1 MTHVVDRRE
10 ALKKVALLMG
20 GVISAPALLGLL
32 NGCEARRE
40 NATWAPKFLAK
51 DHAPVIE
58 EVAAI
63 FIPATDTPGAREAG
77 VPAFIDLML
86 KDVYSQDDQARFVS
100 GLATFAEAAETD
112 HGRPFVE
119 LAPEKRI
126 AHVQKFHDA
135 ATVARRSAPNGKLPF
150 ILMAKELTLVGFFT
164 SEIGATQVLQHIP
177 VPGALRE
184 CIPLAEA
191 GNGRTW
197 AE

>member
-1 MTHVVDRRE
+1 MTRLVDRRE

-20 GVISAPALLGLL
+20 GAISAPALLGVL

-40 NATWAPKFLAK
+40 NATTWVPKFLSK
-51 DHAPVIE
+51 DQAPVVEAI
-58 EVAAI
+58 ADI
-63 FIPATDTPGAREAG
+63 FIPPTDTPGAKEAG

-86 KDVYSQDDQARFVS
+86 KDVYRQEDQARFVS
-100 GLATFAEAAETD
+100 GLTSFAD
-112 HGRPFVE
+112 VKGRSFVE
-119 LAPEKRI
+119 LDPEEQV
-126 AHVQKFHDA
+126 AHVKQVHDA
-135 ATVARRSAPNGKLPF
+135 AIAARGPSDGEKLPF
-150 ILMAKELTLVGFFT
+150 ILMAKELTLLGFFT
-164 SEIGATQVLQHIP
+164 SEVGATKVLQHIG